1 MNTIDI
7 TALVILIFFGFKGY
21 SCGLIRAIFSLAGM
35 ILASYVAYVF
45 KDEILPLLP
54 ADIRSLEGITILGPF
69 VAFLAILLLSRL
81 VGILFTKSLKPLSL
95 STVNRILGLLFG
107 LLKGLFFVFVL
118 VGFSSILLSTLK
130 LDLPKV
136 LSESLAFL
144 AYNYVLNYFN

>member
-21 SCGLIRAIFSLAGM
+21 STGLIRALFSLAGM

-54 ADIRSLEGITILGPF
+54 IDIRSLAGITILGPF
-69 VAFLAILLLSRL
+69 VAFLAVLLLSRL
-81 VGILFTKSLKPLSL
+81 VGILLTKSLKPLSL

-107 LLKGLFFVFVL
+107 LLKGLFFVLVL
-118 VGFSSILLSTLK
+118 VGFSSILISTLNF
-130 LDLPKV
+130 DLPEV
-136 LSESLAFL
+136 LSESLAYL
-144 AYNYVLNYFN
+144 AYNYVLDYIN